1 MPTIL
6 CYVSRHL
13 SFESVERTQFTESLL
28 VETEAEA
35 VEVEDT
41 LVKVAA
47 GKVALTLS

>member
-1 MPTIL
+1 VTLAMRIL
-6 CYVSRHL
+6 HYVSSLQCVGRNP
-13 SFESVERTQFTESLL
+13 FIESLL

-47 GKVALTLS
+47 GKGALTLS